1 MGIIPLGIGIQYS
14 LKRRR
19 ITMIRLMGLVELRP
33 VGSLKKEDSEVSEV
47 NEPIEEADDTAKQA
61 QVAAKQ
67 SWSDANKQ
75 VKQLK
80 GPAADA
86 AKERALRLKQTYL
99 DAQKSALQSKTTKS
113 STATSSMSELDTSL
127 RGITSRIDE
136 APEVSADSNMEV
148 STNDDG
154 EGYMAKA
161 QLMSLNKQ
169 SGELYNMLSDNEELE
184 AWIQSKITKASDY
197 INAAYNYMQ
206 YEKNKANTIG
216 NGKGTPADPSM
227 PTDDNLNEGIR
238 ARKRK

>member
-1 MGIIPLGIGIQYS
+1 LGIIPLGIGIQYS

>member
-1 MGIIPLGIGIQYS
+1 
-14 LKRRR
+14 
-19 ITMIRLMGLVELRP
+19 MIRLTGLVELRP
-33 VGSLKKEDSEVSEV
+33 VGSLKKEELTGSEE
-47 NEPIEEADDTAKQA
+47 NEPIEEADDAAKKA

-80 GPAADA
+80 GPAREA
-86 AKERALRLKQTYL
+86 AKKAALTKQQAYI
-99 DAQKSALQSKTTKS
+99 DAKNAALQSKTAKT
-113 STATSSMSELDTSL
+113 TMAELDTSL

-136 APEVSADSNMEV
+136 APEVSTDPDMET

-169 SGELYNMLSDNEELE
+169 SGELYNMLGDNEELE

-197 INAAYNYMQ
+197 INAAYNYLQ

-216 NGKGTPADPSM
+216 NGEGAPADPSM
-227 PTDDNLNEGIR
+227 PTDDNLNESVRTI
-238 ARKRK
+238 KRK

>member
-1 MGIIPLGIGIQYS
+1 
-14 LKRRR
+14 
-19 ITMIRLMGLVELRP
+19 MGLVELRP